1 MLEELRRI
9 AFRFQIDPQQT
20 AGHTARL
27 SSVITVL
34 NNINTSFLN
43 FIEIEFLKN
52 DKFRAAYEKS
62 PKVLEGLKK
71 ELELLVVDLKFS
83 SFEAAVA
90 SNIVEPPSL
99 FTTDIDDWKRNAFS
113 DYKKNILFGNFE
125 EPQYMTRII
134 EKYTPDERSR
144 IYKPLFTASA
154 SDRPFKLFLID
165 PKGKKLNLRQP
176 DKSFTDRYF
185 PKKEKVKKEKTVYR
199 FAKIY
204 AKIGGK
210 DASADLSKKD
220 IKKVLLIEEM
230 EHGTYPFNPDII
242 KYDEKLY
249 VLHEKLDCEV
259 NFENQAY
266 VISFQ
271 PLNLCVWGTTREEA
285 EAAFSFS
292 FHALYQNFAL
302 ESDHALSEEAIVLK
316 NKLLTI
322 VKAIK

>member
-20 AGHTARL
+20 AGHSARL

-34 NNINTSFLN
+34 NNLNTSFLN

-62 PKVLEGLKK
+62 PKVLDGLKK

-90 SNIVEPPSL
+90 SSIVEPPSL
-99 FTTDIDDWKRNAFS
+99 FTTDIDEWKRNAFS
-113 DYKKNILFGNFE
+113 EYKKNILFGNFE
-125 EPQYMTRII
+125 EPKYMNEAI
-134 EKYTPDERSR
+134 EKYTPEERTR

-165 PKGKKLNLRQP
+165 TRGKKLNLRQP
-176 DKSFTDRYF
+176 DKCFTDLYF
-185 PKKEKVKKEKTVYR
+185 PKKPAVKKEKTVYR

-210 DASADLSKKD
+210 DASADLGKKD

-230 EHGTYPFNPDII
+230 EHGTYPYHPDIV
-242 KYDEKLY
+242 KHDEKLY
-249 VLHEKLDCEV
+249 VLHEKLACEV

-266 VISFQ
+266 LIAFP
-271 PLNLCVWGTTREEA
+271 PLDLCVWGATREEA
-285 EAAFSFS
+285 EAAFNFS

-302 ESDHALSEEAIVLK
+302 ERDDSLSKEAIVMK

>member
-20 AGHTARL
+20 AGHSARL

-34 NNINTSFLN
+34 NNFNTSFLN

-52 DKFRAAYEKS
+52 DKFRAVYEKS
-62 PKVLEGLKK
+62 PKVLDGIKK
-71 ELELLVVDLKFS
+71 ELELLIVDLKFS

-90 SNIVEPPSL
+90 SSIVEPPSL
-99 FTTDIDDWKRNAFS
+99 FTTDIDEWKRHAFS
-113 DYKKNILFGNFE
+113 EYKKNILFGNFE
-125 EPQYMTRII
+125 EPKYMNQAID
-134 EKYTPDERSR
+134 KYTPEERNR

-154 SDRPFKLFLID
+154 SERPFRLFLLD
-165 PKGKKLNLRQP
+165 AKGKKLNLRQP
-176 DKSFTDRYF
+176 DKCFTDLYF
-185 PKKEKVKKEKTVYR
+185 PKKEKAKKEKTVYR

-230 EHGTYPFNPDII
+230 EHGTYPYNPDII
-242 KYDEKLY
+242 KYEEKLY
-249 VLHEKLDCEV
+249 VLHEKLDCKV
-259 NFENQAY
+259 IFENQVY
-266 VISFQ
+266 LMTFQ
-271 PLNLCVWGTTREEA
+271 PLQICAWGSTREEA
-285 EAAFSFS
+285 EAAFNFS
-292 FHALYQNFAL
+292 FHALYQNFAM
-302 ESDHALSEEAIVLK
+302 ESDDALSKEAIALK
-316 NKLLTI
+316 NKLLTR

>member
-34 NNINTSFLN
+34 NNFNTSFLN

-62 PKVLEGLKK
+62 PKVLDGLKK

-99 FTTDIDDWKRNAFS
+99 FTTDIDDWKRNAFTEF
-113 DYKKNILFGNFE
+113 KKNILFGNFE
-125 EPQYMTRII
+125 EPQYINQAI
-134 EKYTPDERSR
+134 SKYSPEERNR
-144 IYKPLFTASA
+144 IYKPLFTASS

-165 PKGKKLNLRQP
+165 AKGKKLNLRQP
-176 DKSFTDRYF
+176 DKSFTDLYF

-230 EHGTYPFNPDII
+230 EHGTYPYSPDII

-249 VLHEKLDCEV
+249 VLHDKLSCDV

-266 VISFQ
+266 VITFP
-271 PLNLCVWGTTREEA
+271 PLDICVWGTAREEA
-285 EAAFSFS
+285 EAAFNFT
-292 FHALYQNFAL
+292 FHALYQNFGL
-302 ESDHALSEEAIVLK
+302 EQDEALSDEAIVLK

>member
-34 NNINTSFLN
+34 NNLNTSFLN

-52 DKFRAAYEKS
+52 DKFRAAYERS

-99 FTTDIDDWKRNAFS
+99 FTTDIDDWKRNAFA

-125 EPQYMTRII
+125 EPQYMTQVIT
-134 EKYTPDERSR
+134 KYSPEERSR
-144 IYKPLFTASA
+144 IYKPLFTASQ
-154 SDRPFKLFLID
+154 SDRPFKLFLLD
-165 PKGKKLNLRQP
+165 AKGKKLNLRQP
-176 DKSFTDRYF
+176 DKSFTDQYF
-185 PKKEKVKKEKTVYR
+185 PKKEKVKKEKPVYR

-210 DASADLSKKD
+210 ETATDLSKKD
-220 IKKVLLIEEM
+220 IKKVFLIEEM
-230 EHGTYPFNPDII
+230 EHGTYPFSPDII

-249 VLHEKLDCEV
+249 VLHEKLTCDV
-259 NFENQAY
+259 NFENQVY
-266 VISFQ
+266 VVSFS
-271 PLNLCVWGTTREEA
+271 PLNLCVWGVTREEA
-285 EAAFSFS
+285 ETAFNFS

-302 ESDHALSEEAIVLK
+302 AEDETLSEEAIVLK
-316 NKLLTI
+316 NKLLAI

>member
-34 NNINTSFLN
+34 NNFNTSFLN

-62 PKVLEGLKK
+62 PKVLDGLKK

-113 DYKKNILFGNFE
+113 EYKKNILFGNFE
-125 EPQYMTRII
+125 EPQYMNQAIS
-134 EKYTPDERSR
+134 KYSPEERNR
-144 IYKPLFTASA
+144 IYKPLFTASS

-165 PKGKKLNLRQP
+165 AKGKKLNLRQP
-176 DKSFTDRYF
+176 DKSFTDLYF

-204 AKIGGK
+204 AKIGGN

-230 EHGTYPFNPDII
+230 EHGTYPYSPEII

-249 VLHEKLDCEV
+249 VLHDKLNCDV

-266 VISFQ
+266 VIAFQ
-271 PLNLCVWGTTREEA
+271 PLDICVWGATREEA
-285 EAAFSFS
+285 EAAFNFT
-292 FHALYQNFAL
+292 FHALYQNFGIEADEVL
-302 ESDHALSEEAIVLK
+302 SDEAIILK

>member
-34 NNINTSFLN
+34 NNFNTSFLN

-62 PKVLEGLKK
+62 PKVLDGLKK

-113 DYKKNILFGNFE
+113 EYKKNILFGNFE
-125 EPQYMTRII
+125 EPQYMNQAIS
-134 EKYTPDERSR
+134 KYSPEERNR
-144 IYKPLFTASA
+144 IYKPLFTASS

-165 PKGKKLNLRQP
+165 AKGKKLNLRQP
-176 DKSFTDRYF
+176 DKSFTDLYF
-185 PKKEKVKKEKTVYR
+185 PKKEKVKKRKP
-199 FAKIY
+199 FIA
-204 AKIGGK
+204 
-210 DASADLSKKD
+210 
-220 IKKVLLIEEM
+220 LLKYMPKSGEM
-230 EHGTYPFNPDII
+230 MLRLI
-242 KYDEKLY
+242 
-249 VLHEKLDCEV
+249 
-259 NFENQAY
+259 
-266 VISFQ
+266 
-271 PLNLCVWGTTREEA
+271 
-285 EAAFSFS
+285 
-292 FHALYQNFAL
+292 
-302 ESDHALSEEAIVLK
+302 
-316 NKLLTI
+316 
-322 VKAIK
+322 